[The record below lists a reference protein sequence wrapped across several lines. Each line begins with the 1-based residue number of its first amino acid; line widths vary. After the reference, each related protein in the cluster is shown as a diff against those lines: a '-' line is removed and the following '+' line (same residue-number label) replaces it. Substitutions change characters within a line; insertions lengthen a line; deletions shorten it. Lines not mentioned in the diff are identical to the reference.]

1 MKTIKLPI
9 YVEMSGK
16 SSLSEFQ
23 RVQNSVIKIA
33 YNRYREGL
41 SEKDIREYIKT
52 KIDPNIDS
60 WFVQSAIY
68 RAKDM
73 YLKDL
78 ESEKKG
84 FVVNRI
90 FGGKDNLRRYLDGK
104 IDKDQYKLNKL
115 MPLIIIGEAP
125 QKGNRKFNFINLES
139 IEFKPNKNVRVN
151 IRFPNIKN
159 NYRLEL
165 LNLIRQSNSKKIAYQ
180 VQLTID
186 HIWIT
191 FDDQKLKNLVI
202 QENACPRTMQII
214 FMLRLLMTIR
224 LLILIKFHKNS
235 GS

>member
-78 ESEKKG
+78 ESEKK
-84 FVVNRI
+84 
-90 FGGKDNLRRYLDGK
+90 K
-104 IDKDQYKLNKL
+104 Q
-115 MPLIIIGEAP
+115 
-125 QKGNRKFNFINLES
+125 
-139 IEFKPNKNVRVN
+139 
-151 IRFPNIKN
+151 
-159 NYRLEL
+159 
-165 LNLIRQSNSKKIAYQ
+165 
-180 VQLTID
+180 
-186 HIWIT
+186 
-191 FDDQKLKNLVI
+191 
-202 QENACPRTMQII
+202 
-214 FMLRLLMTIR
+214 IR
-224 LLILIKFHKNS
+224 LTKLDAKVEASMKREEAAWLD
-235 GS
+235 